1 MDDTLR
7 VAYPAELAG
16 VDVEGAD
23 GEFVGRV
30 RDVYLVDATGAL
42 RALTVTR
49 GRFSTRT
56 VLVPVSAVEHA
67 TVQAVAAASAEP
79 PADVSADASSAA
91 HREHSAPLRLRV
103 VAAVVRDR
111 GVAPDPTGHADPALL
126 ARAAAALGPEGASAG

>member
-23 GEFVGRV
+23 GAFVGRV

-56 VLVPVSAVEHA
+56 VLVPVSAVDHA

-79 PADVSADASSAA
+79 PADASSEA

-103 VAAVVRDR
+103 AAAVVRDR
-111 GVAPDPTGHADPALL
+111 GVAPDPTGHADPELL
-126 ARAAAALGPEGASAG
+126 ARAAAALVPEGASAG